1 MRIWKLS
8 WGYKMQSL
16 TGILIRKLRF
26 WFKSSQT
33 SLNCQDKL
41 KSPVSQIKY
50 FIEIMWYGEKQNNY
64 IFKLLTST
72 YDYNLQSQF
81 YSVSVIFF
89 IDEFLLDTA
98 EFILGGLGS
107 LAASDV
113 SIPLSPSSA
122 LLKVSWWFVIIYQLY
137 YDIVT
142 FCCHFSLLTTS
153 ILIQGVLSP

>member
-1 MRIWKLS
+1 
-8 WGYKMQSL
+8 
-16 TGILIRKLRF
+16 
-26 WFKSSQT
+26 
-33 SLNCQDKL
+33 
-41 KSPVSQIKY
+41 
-50 FIEIMWYGEKQNNY
+50 MWCGEKQNSY

-137 YDIVT
+137 
-142 FCCHFSLLTTS
+142 
-153 ILIQGVLSP
+153 